1 MNFIWWIIRKSKTE
15 IKIVLVTLA
24 ILIFLPAISLV
35 VLAASGAAIVSDA
48 LAAVNPITHLVDI
61 FDANGNKVREVEL
74 STVWPAR
81 GYVSDEFGTL
91 STERSDMGLGPHTGI
106 DIANERRETG
116 APITPF
122 MVGKVITVH
131 KTDDNTCGIY
141 VKVDHGNG
149 ITSLYCHM
157 IATNTTRDAD
167 VKPGD
172 VIGYVGSTG
181 ASTGPHVHFQI
192 MIYDIPV
199 NPRTFMVGQPT
210 GTYQDVQQPT
220 Y

>member
-1 MNFIWWIIRKSKTE
+1 VD
-15 IKIVLVTLA
+15 IKNCVDYDYRGRHEMVDSATA
-24 ILIFLPAISLV
+24 V
-35 VLAASGAAIVSDA
+35 VGQA
-48 LAAVNPITHLVDI
+48 LAAVNPVTHLVSI
-61 FDANGNKVREVEL
+61 FSPNGQVVREVEL

-91 STERSDMGLGPHTGI
+91 SKERSDMGLGPHTGI
-106 DIANERRETG
+106 DIANEKGQTG

-122 MVGKVITVH
+122 MVGKVLVVH

-157 IATNTTRDAD
+157 IATNTAKDAD

-172 VIGYVGSTG
+172 VIGYVGRTG
-181 ASTGPHVHFQI
+181 ASTGAHVHFQI

-199 NPRTFMVGQPT
+199 NPRIFMVGEPT
-210 GTYQDVQQPT
+210 PT
-220 Y
+220 DAP

>member
-1 MNFIWWIIRKSKTE
+1 MNFIWWIFRKSKTE
-15 IKIVLVTLA
+15 IKIVLGTLTV
-24 ILIFLPAISLV
+24 LVFLPAIVLV
-35 VLAASGAAIVSDA
+35 VLAASGIAIVGNA
-48 LAAVNPITHLVDI
+48 LAAVNPITHMVSI
-61 FDANGNKVREVEL
+61 FDPNGKEIRQVEL

-106 DIANERRETG
+106 DIANEKGQTG

-122 MVGKVITVH
+122 MSGKVTRVH
-131 KTDDNTCGIY
+131 DKDDNTCGKY
-141 VKVDHGNG
+141 VKLDHGNG

-157 IATNTTRDAD
+157 IETATTKDAD

-181 ASTGPHVHFQI
+181 ISTGAHVHFQI

-199 NPRTFMVGQPT
+199 NPRIFMVGDPT
-210 GTYQDVQQPT
+210 ATGAP
-220 Y
+220 